1 MVDAVNLTPEL
12 NPESPEYVAEMAK
25 KGEAAVNG
33 GVQPEPTPVIAQ
45 KPEGVPDKFYNAT
58 TGEVDYAS
66 LTKSYVELEK
76 SKSKPPEPPKVPE
89 VKPIVDPAK
98 PVDAAQAVAEA
109 GLDMSSLNSEYQS
122 NGELTQESYDKL
134 AKAGITADVVDG
146 YIEGQ
151 KARVQVMQ
159 AEAHAVTEGK
169 EGYEAM
175 IDWAKANATPTEI
188 QAYNKAVNSTV
199 QSEREL
205 AVRGMWSRYGA
216 DSGNT
221 GNLVTNKVNLK
232 GGDGSYE
239 SRAQMMSD
247 MQNPKYKT
255 DPAFRKTVE
264 AKLAN
269 SNIFQ
274 QHIPHTS

>member
-1 MVDAVNLTPEL
+1 MVDVVNLTPEV
-12 NPESPEYVAEMAK
+12 NPESPEYITEMAA
-25 KGEAAVNG
+25 KGAAAVNG
-33 GVQPEPTPVIAQ
+33 GIEPEAPIVIAP
-45 KPEGVPDKFYNAT
+45 KPEGVPDKFYNAE

-76 SKSKPPEPPKVPE
+76 SKSKPVAPPPAPPKVEPNSDT
-89 VKPIVDPAK
+89 KAPA
-98 PVDAAQAVAEA
+98 DATKAVSDA
-109 GLDMSSLNSEYQS
+109 GLDMSSLNSEYQT
-122 NGELTQESYDKL
+122 NGALTQESYDKL
-134 AKAGITADVVDG
+134 AKAGISADVVDG

-159 AEAHAVTEGK
+159 SEAHAVTEGK

-175 IDWAKANATPTEI
+175 IDWAKANATTTEI
-188 QAYNKAVNSTV
+188 QAYNKAVNSPN

-221 GNLVTNKVNLK
+221 GNLITNKVNTK

-239 SRAQMMSD
+239 SRAQMMTD
-247 MQNPKYKT
+247 MQNPKYKS
-255 DPAFRKTVE
+255 DPAFRKMVE
-264 AKLAN
+264 TKLAK
-269 SNIFQ
+269 SNIF
-274 QHIPHTS
+274 

>member
-1 MVDAVNLTPEL
+1 MVDTLNATPEL
-12 NPESPEYVAEMAK
+12 TPESPEYVAEMAK

-33 GVQPEPTPVIAQ
+33 GVQPELTPVIAP
-45 KPEGVPDKFYNAT
+45 KPEGVPDKFYNPV

-76 SKSKPPEPPKVPE
+76 AKSKPVEPPKEAPKVEAKAESKDDSKAPE
-89 VKPIVDPAK
+89 
-98 PVDAAQAVAEA
+98 DAAGKAVADA
-109 GLDMSSLNSEYQS
+109 GLDMSSLNTEYQT
-122 NGELTQESYDKL
+122 NGQLTQESYDKL

-159 AEAHAVTEGK
+159 SEAHAVTEGK

-175 IDWAKANATPTEI
+175 IEWAKANATPTEI
-188 QAYNKAVNSTV
+188 QAYNKAVNSSV

-205 AVRGMWSRYGA
+205 AVRGMWARYGA

-221 GNLVTNKVNLK
+221 GNLITNKVNLK
-232 GGDGSYE
+232 GGEGSYE
-239 SRAQMMSD
+239 SRAQMMTD
-247 MQNPKYKT
+247 MQNPKYKS
-255 DPAFRKTVE
+255 DPAFRKSVE
-264 AKLAN
+264 TKLAN
-269 SNIFQ
+269 SNIF
-274 QHIPHTS
+274 

>member
-1 MVDAVNLTPEL
+1 MVDTVIATPEL

-33 GVQPEPTPVIAQ
+33 GVQPEAPPVIAP
-45 KPEGVPDKFYNAT
+45 KPEGVPDKFYNAA

-76 SKSKPPEPPKVPE
+76 AKSKPVEPPKEAPKVNAKAEPKDDSKTPE
-89 VKPIVDPAK
+89 
-98 PVDAAQAVAEA
+98 DAAGKAVADA
-109 GLDMSSLNSEYQS
+109 GLDMTSLRTEYQT
-122 NGELTQESYDKL
+122 NGQLTQESYDKL

-159 AEAHAVTEGK
+159 SEAHAVTEGK

-175 IDWAKANATPTEI
+175 IEWAKANATPTEI

-221 GNLVTNKVNLK
+221 GNLITNKVNLK
-232 GGDGSYE
+232 GGEGSYE
-239 SRAQMMSD
+239 SRAQMMVD
-247 MQNPKYKT
+247 MQNPKYKS
-255 DPAFRKTVE
+255 DPAFRKSVE
-264 AKLAN
+264 TKLAN
-269 SNIFQ
+269 SNIF
-274 QHIPHTS
+274 

>member
-1 MVDAVNLTPEL
+1 MVDTVNATPEVT
-12 NPESPEYVAEMAK
+12 PESPEYIAEMAK
-25 KGEAAVNG
+25 KGSAAVNG
-33 GVQPEPTPVIAQ
+33 GVEPEAPPVIAP
-45 KPEGVPDKFYNAT
+45 KPEGVPDKFYNPD

-76 SKSKPPEPPKVPE
+76 SKSKPAVIPEPPKVEPE
-89 VKPIVDPAK
+89 GDAK
-98 PVDAAQAVAEA
+98 APEDAATKAVADA
-109 GLDMSSLNSEYQS
+109 GLDMSSLNSEYQT

-159 AEAHAVTEGK
+159 SEAHAVTEGK
-169 EGYEAM
+169 DGYEAM

-188 QAYNKAVNSTV
+188 QAYNKAVNSTNP
-199 QSEREL
+199 SEREL

-221 GNLVTNKVNLK
+221 GNLITNKVNTK

-247 MQNPKYKT
+247 MQNPKYKS

-269 SNIFQ
+269 SNIF
-274 QHIPHTS
+274 